1 MVFKRITVVEKFFV
15 LSMQDLDVSNFV
27 SDQAKLI
34 INNITFVTMSVSN

>member
-15 LSMQDLDVSNFV
+15 LSMQDLDVSNFD